1 MDRHRLTRRGRSG
14 VVGTAMAAA
23 VALLAV
29 QGCDVSE
36 QLLKASDPDVVN
48 PADLQNPEGAE
59 ALRVGALSRWRDAT
73 GGDNANGDE
82 NTWLLGGLLAD
93 EWGTAS
99 TFVQNDELD
108 TRRVKID
115 NGSVT
120 QGFRDL
126 QRVRTAVNQALPLM
140 RRFRPT
146 ETA

>member
-1 MDRHRLTRRGRSG
+1 MDIHFMTRTMQRARRTL
-14 VVGTAMAAA
+14 VYAIAAA
-23 VALLAV
+23 LLMPLQA
-29 QGCDVSE
+29 CTDK
-36 QLLKASDPDVVN
+36 LLEATDPDLVN
-48 PADLQNPEGAE
+48 PSDLENPEGAE
-59 ALRVGALSRWRDAT
+59 ALRVGTLSRWSDAT

-82 NTWLLGGLLAD
+82 STWLLGGLLAD
-93 EWGTAS
+93 EWGTES